1 MDRERVAATIGLA
14 ACLVVLALS
23 AGPYVIADPSAVATY
38 YAAGPA
44 GPPLVSLFS
53 IVVAIVLAAGVRR
66 RTDPALAAGIAVAFG
81 AFVAA
86 IAWWWALS
94 VSPSLVGGFTTIDA
108 FEYHRW
114 ALGVATLGVPVAG
127 GLYARAVL

>member
-1 MDRERVAATIGLA
+1 MDRERGAAAIGVA
-14 ACLVVLALS
+14 ACLVVVALS
-23 AGPYVIADPSAVATY
+23 VTPYLIAAPSAVATY
-38 YAAGPA
+38 YDAGPA
-44 GPPLVSLFS
+44 GPPLVALFS
-53 IVVAIVLAAGVRR
+53 VVVAIVLAAGVRR

-86 IAWWWALS
+86 IAWWWALA

-114 ALGVATLGVPVAG
+114 AVGVATLAVPVAG